1 MINDSIV
8 NYYLMYSLNQTIE
21 DELKLNAI
29 EKEEAISVIQQ
40 KYEGSDDR
48 KTLIVETTDRILRRV
63 YILSTFFFP
72 LLK

>member
-29 EKEEAISVIQQ
+29 EKEEAISVIQ
-40 KYEGSDDR
+40 
-48 KTLIVETTDRILRRV
+48 
-63 YILSTFFFP
+63 
-72 LLK
+72 